1 MDTCSMVTCSLYIL
15 DPLQLLS
22 QEDIRKACGICNNV
36 DELYQ
41 KKVDSYV
48 EFYKKMGAPGEP
60 LSPGMLQLFRFE
72 AESEANRIRVERQAN
87 TWSIIDSDLTTDS
100 ISKKAKKLAR
110 RLSRTGVNMEQIP
123 IMYVTWDP
131 DQKLVVAIFCGEQL
145 EFMHVSDNS
154 KLSLDHQCNAEHLCK
169 LLNHPVCHEAEEY
182 CNERAPVRALRLLSH
197 LLGFSPE

>member
-1 MDTCSMVTCSLYIL
+1 MDTSSMFTCSLYIL

-22 QEDIRKACGICNNV
+22 QEDILKACGICNNV

-41 KKVDSYV
+41 KAVDRTI
-48 EFYKKMGAPGEP
+48 EFHKRIGAPGDP
-60 LSPGMLQLFRFE
+60 LSPGLLQTLRSI
-72 AESEANRIRVERQAN
+72 AELDANRVRVERQAN
-87 TWSIIDSDLTTDS
+87 TWFFIDPDLTTDS
-100 ISKKAKKLAR
+100 ISRKAKKLAR

-131 DQKLVVAIFCGEQL
+131 DVKLVVAIFCGEQL

-154 KLSLDHQCNAEHLCK
+154 KLTLDHQCNAEHLCK
-169 LLNHPVCHEAEEY
+169 LLNHPVCPEAEEY
-182 CNERAPVRALRLLSH
+182 CNEHAPVRALRLLSQ